1 MDAFYL
7 QKVLTDLAIQFGTLW
22 PASWFKYDD
31 VNGIGYE
38 RSVWLN
44 AWSLSLKRN
53 IQLHEKVSVF
63 NEAGIANVT
72 RIGFSINDKITYS
85 DAHFASLIYCLGLNY
100 K

>member
-1 MDAFYL
+1 
-7 QKVLTDLAIQFGTLW
+7 
-22 PASWFKYDD
+22 
-31 VNGIGYE
+31 
-38 RSVWLN
+38 
-44 AWSLSLKRN
+44 LSLKRN

-63 NEAGIANVT
+63 NEAGIANVS